1 MTNTVTEV
9 PATGK
14 DLVDRMGAN
23 TKPLPLSYYT
33 RAYLVEAYD
42 NPKLRPL
49 CLAFNGHTSHGSV
62 KNDSIALAIAVIGMA
77 EDREDHNIPNHAG
90 RVANALN
97 HNRRKG
103 NIGPK
108 QLAVQQAA

>member
-1 MTNTVTEV
+1 MTTTNIAEV
-9 PATGK
+9 PQDGK
-14 DLVDRMGAN
+14 ALLDTMGAN
-23 TKPLPLSYYT
+23 SKPLPLSFYT
-33 RAYLVEAYD
+33 RAYLIEAYD

-49 CLAFNGHTSHGSV
+49 CLSFNGDTRHGSV

-108 QLAVQQAA
+108 QLAA